1 MPAPAPARGRAL
13 GHLSFEHP
21 TSPAPD
27 VRCQPLV
34 VPRRCEASSVLSQD
48 LTFVPRCCGLPGP
61 LLPVLEVIEDGTGHD
76 LFIDSGGSG
85 TIPLGGRCTNWIAAM
100 PMPKECRQHAE
111 ECLRLAKETPQ
122 IYARQ
127 ALLELA
133 AEFREVA
140 EELERRS
147 SHSTDAKRRRGHNN
161 FAPPRRRRAS

>member
-1 MPAPAPARGRAL
+1 MELA
-13 GHLSFEHP
+13 
-21 TSPAPD
+21 T
-27 VRCQPLV
+27 
-34 VPRRCEASSVLSQD
+34 
-48 LTFVPRCCGLPGP
+48 T
-61 LLPVLEVIEDGTGHD
+61 
-76 LFIDSGGSG
+76 LFIGSGGSG
-85 TIPLGGRCTNWIAAM
+85 TIPPGRTLPTWIAVM
-100 PMPKECRQHAE
+100 PTPKECRQHAE
-111 ECLRLAKETPQ
+111 ECLNLAKEAPQ